1 MMLVLKKFQWEPGN
15 CKAVRLPSIK
25 GTLLERII
33 KSGNNRTQDKSGV
46 MVDSTE
52 PLRGQLQSTSQEP
65 SWRKPANVYIRQ
77 SAPQSALRSQ
87 KNPPR
92 RALKEIKLL
101 WEDKEGLCSFLL
113 EIFS

>member
-15 CKAVRLPSIK
+15 CKAARLPSIK

-33 KSGNNRTQDKSGV
+33 KSGNNRAQDKSGV
-46 MVDSTE
+46 MADSTQL
-52 PLRGQLQSTSQEP
+52 LRGQLQGTSLEP
-65 SWRKPANVYIRQ
+65 SWRKPANVYPRQ
-77 SAPQSALRSQ
+77 SAPQSALRSP

-92 RALKEIKLL
+92 RALKEIKLS
-101 WEDKEGLCSFLL
+101 WEDEEGLGSFLL